1 MPGVKL
7 KKSEESILFINPPY
21 NLNKKQIDD
30 GVFLRNKGT
39 KDDLINELKILD
51 YFVPGHKTEV
61 FCLAAE
67 EARELCTYCNNGLW
81 KFI

>member
-7 KKSEESILFINPPY
+7 KKSESILFINPPY
-21 NLNKKQIDD
+21 ILNKKQIDD

-51 YFVPGHKTEV
+51 YF
-61 FCLAAE
+61 CLQDTK
-67 EARELCTYCNNGLW
+67 LKY
-81 KFI
+81 FV

>member
-7 KKSEESILFINPPY
+7 KKKSKESILFINPPY

-39 KDDLINELKILD
+39 KDDLINELKNSRL
-51 YFVPGHKTEV
+51 FLSPGHKTEV
-61 FCLAAE
+61 FCLAPKRLE
-67 EARELCTYCNNGLW
+67 NYVYLL
-81 KFI
+81 